1 MTSEDGQTY
10 SFLEGGRS
18 NPLLLLSLHGVIKQD
33 SGLENVKF
41 ALREEA
47 HVGEECASGF
57 LERVRQEEAENEAA
71 QNGKSS
77 HNGEQPKPTRLTTDT
92 SHVQDTIGKEF
103 GGSLSK
109 LVTKVEEHDSL
120 GSLAPCVPGRKSPE
134 TTWDETRL
142 RHSQEETSSD
152 EGGVVG
158 LEGLECAD
166 GAEEEELESEP
177 LAGANSVEDH
187 VGRNLEQ
194 DNTQGEHL
202 LANVELILCDTDI
215 VHKLV
220 CEGVR
225 NVSSI
230 EFCIEL

>member
-1 MTSEDGQTY
+1 M
-10 SFLEGGRS
+10 
-18 NPLLLLSLHGVIKQD
+18 
-33 SGLENVKF
+33 KF
-41 ALREEA
+41 TLRED
-47 HVGEECASGF
+47 VDSGEECASGL

-71 QNGKSS
+71 QNGESS
-77 HNGEQPKPTRLTTDT
+77 HDGEQPEPTRLTTNA
-92 SHVQDTIGKEF
+92 SHVQDTVGKKL
-103 GGSLSK
+103 GRSLSE

-120 GSLAPCVPGRKSPE
+120 GSLAPCVPGRESPE
-134 TTWDETRL
+134 TTGDETRL
-142 RHSQEETSSD
+142 CNSQEEASRD

-158 LEGLECAD
+158 LEGLESAD

-202 LANVELILCDTDI
+202 LANIELILCDADI
-215 VHKLV
+215 LHKLV
-220 CEGVR
+220 CDGVR

-230 EFCIEL
+230 EFCIK